1 MALALG
7 VTAKQVSF
15 ISLNR
20 DSNRCLNSLLRLP
33 YNFLWNLGR
42 GFHNTFIYEEHKLFS
57 FDPLHSHLLLFH
69 LPFLFGSLQFLPES
83 AQTQR
88 LPPDQYRL
96 WQRIPEIL

>member
-42 GFHNTFIYEEHKLFS
+42 GFHNTFNLTAIRR
-57 FDPLHSHLLLFH
+57 
-69 LPFLFGSLQFLPES
+69 
-83 AQTQR
+83 AQIVQ
-88 LPPDQYRL
+88 L
-96 WQRIPEIL
+96 